1 MGVHYISGDDE
12 SLVLSALGDLVR
24 QLVGDND
31 RSLMVDDF
39 DDAEFELAA
48 VVDAAQTPPFLSDR
62 RVVIARSIGRF
73 NAEQVAPLVQ
83 YLADSL
89 PSTDLVLVAGGGRV
103 PKSVTD
109 ALKKAGAVTIAT
121 APPSRSDDRVAWF
134 AEHARSAGIRLDGSA
149 VSLLSS
155 WLGEDA
161 GRLQGIVDTLVSTY
175 GTDSSLKAADI
186 EPFLGEA
193 GGVPPWDLTDAVDRG
208 DTTAALQLLHRP
220 RRVLPRQRSEPPDA
234 IRPCGLG
241 LRHGVVGF
249 ACSAHTGVLVA
260 PVHIGAGQRHNGDVD
275 AGLVAHV
282 GLKEAH
288 GLAHHVGAFQQVRQR
303 DLAAA
308 EAVATMLTIEG
319 SNVALA

>member
-62 RVVIARSIGRF
+62 RVVVARSIGRF

-83 YLADSL
+83 YLADPL

-134 AEHARSAGIRLDGSA
+134 AEHARSSGLRLDGSA

-208 DTTAALQLLHRP
+208 DTTAALQLLHRMLRAGERHP
-220 RRVLPRQRSEPPDA
+220 LQVMAVLHSHYTKMLTLDGANVRDDA
-234 IRPCGLG
+234 SAAALLG
-241 LRHGVVGF
+241 LKSTFPAKKALGQYRRLGGSGVARAVALLAQADLDLRG
-249 ACSAHTGVLVA
+249 ATDWPEELVMEVLVA
-260 PVHIGAGQRHNGDVD
+260 RLSRLGGAGR
-275 AGLVAHV
+275 
-282 GLKEAH
+282 
-288 GLAHHVGAFQQVRQR
+288 R
-303 DLAAA
+303 
-308 EAVATMLTIEG
+308 
-319 SNVALA
+319 